1 MDELLRE
8 TVRALAKL
16 SALRQNQRP
25 LVESEQ
31 VARAATASTA
41 STSST
46 SHLLD
51 LLHLHLRLLRLHLS
65 HPRSPLTP
73 APLRRCSSTSS
84 SS

>member
-31 VARAATASTA
+31 VTGSHHHHHHHHPLLHSQRHIPL
-41 STSST
+41 TSSMC
-46 SHLLD
+46 L
-51 LLHLHLRLLRLHLS
+51 
-65 HPRSPLTP
+65 
-73 APLRRCSSTSS
+73 CSSTSS